1 MRGVPALAGTPF
13 LEFKNMKARIF
24 FLFVITIAVY
34 SCGNRSSKQYDRDAE
49 VREFRTT
56 LTNADTTTMLKLCD
70 DAMEM
75 LKNKRYDDVLAT
87 LHEYS
92 DSTKEAKPLSEATA
106 KKYRRMF
113 ELFPVLQYERIYYSF
128 QLEGCNDVKYR
139 VTFATAEAAKTDK
152 DPQTAFMFNPVKVD
166 GTWKLCVKTANEEKD
181 PYRR

>member
-1 MRGVPALAGTPF
+1 
-13 LEFKNMKARIF
+13 MKATIF
-24 FLFVITIAVY
+24 FLFVITIAIY
-34 SCGNRSSKQYDRDAE
+34 SCSSRSSKQNDRD
-49 VREFRTT
+49 VLVQEFRNT
-56 LTNADTTTMLKLCD
+56 LSSSDTTSMLKLCD

-75 LKNKRYDDVLAT
+75 LKNKKYDEVLAT

-92 DSTKEAKPLSEATA
+92 DSTKKVLPLSEATS

-113 ELFPVLQYERIYYSF
+113 EMFPVLQYERIYYSF

-166 GTWKLCVKTANEEKD
+166 GTWKLCVKTANQETD